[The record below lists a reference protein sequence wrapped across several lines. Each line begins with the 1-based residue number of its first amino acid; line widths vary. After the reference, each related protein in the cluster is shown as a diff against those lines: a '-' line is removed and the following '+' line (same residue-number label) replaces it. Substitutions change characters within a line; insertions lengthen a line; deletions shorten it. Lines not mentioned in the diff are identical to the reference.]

1 MGFCTD
7 RVLRCLTVLL
17 LFCSYSGA
25 QETKKTATVTIVV
38 KDANGSVVVGAQAKF
53 VSRTTGE
60 TKTLVTDGARA
71 GVGVLELEPATYEVI
86 INASGFRP
94 LKSQIILNAGE
105 RPKIDL
111 VLEVAGSGCPSKD
124 CIADPAPEPMVEQ
137 EHVEIKSID
146 VKSVQ
151 LLTRQSNVNKEKPTA
166 FKEFRESRNGRV
178 NPATKFDVVCEISGE
193 LDLSTED
200 FFLWT
205 TVDFLVAPVTE
216 AYEKMDIDQTGSS
229 VSWGQVTEMHDL
241 KAVPIYLLRAGET
254 RRVVIKDFDLEKAL
268 ASFPV
273 GNAGNL
279 WPWLLRIN
287 IHIQDRAGKQIVSAA
302 HIVRLWPDSI
312 RLLKSQ

>member
-1 MGFCTD
+1 MGYCTG
-7 RVLRCLTVLL
+7 RVLRGLTALL
-17 LFCSYSGA
+17 LFCSCPKA
-25 QETKKTATVTIVV
+25 QETKKTATVAIVV
-38 KDANGSVVVGAQAKF
+38 KDANGSVVVGAYAKF

-60 TKTLVTDGARA
+60 TKTLVTDWP
-71 GVGVLELEPATYEVI
+71 GVALELEPATYEVI
-86 INASGFRP
+86 VTAFGFRP
-94 LKSQIILNAGE
+94 SKSQIALKAGE
-105 RPKIDL
+105 ETKIDL
-111 VLEVAGSGCPSKD
+111 VLEVVGLGCPSKD
-124 CIADPAPEPMVEQ
+124 CIVDPVEPMVEQ
-137 EHVEIKSID
+137 EHVETKSID

-151 LLTRQSNVNKEKPTA
+151 LLTRQSNVNKERPIV

-178 NPATKFDVVCEISGE
+178 TPATKFDVVCEISGE

-229 VSWGQVTEMHDL
+229 VSWSQVTEMHDL

-254 RRVVIKDFDLEKAL
+254 RRVVIKDFDLKRAL

-302 HIVRLWPDSI
+302 HKARLWPDSI
-312 RLLKSQ
+312 RLLKGQ

>member
-7 RVLRCLTVLL
+7 RALRCLTVLL
-17 LFCSYSGA
+17 FFCSYSGA

-53 VSRTTGE
+53 ISRKTGE
-60 TKTLVTDGARA
+60 AKTLVTDWS
-71 GVGVLELEPATYEVI
+71 GVVLELEPATYEVI
-86 INASGFRP
+86 VTARGFRP
-94 LKSQIILNAGE
+94 LKSQIALNAGE
-105 RPKIDL
+105 ETKIDL
-111 VLEVAGSGCPSKD
+111 VLEVVGLGCPSKD
-124 CIADPAPEPMVEQ
+124 CIVDFVPEPMVEQ
-137 EHVEIKSID
+137 EHVEPASID
-146 VKSVQ
+146 VKNVQ
-151 LLTRQSNVNKEKPTA
+151 LLTGQSNVIKEKPAA
-166 FKEFRESRNGRV
+166 FKEFRESTNGRV

-229 VSWGQVTEMHDL
+229 VSWAQVTEMHDL

-254 RRVVIKDFDLEKAL
+254 RRIVIKDFDLKKAL

-287 IHIQDRAGKQIVSAA
+287 IHIQDRAGKQIVSAV
-302 HIVRLWPDSI
+302 HIARLWPDSI
-312 RLLKSQ
+312 RLPKSQ